1 MNNKDFYQE
10 TFSQVH
16 GSRTVT
22 WEDCEHMRK
31 RHSIGKRLFMLAAV
45 IAVAAALS
53 GLAIAVNFLGLRDTL
68 LPEQYGVYKT
78 DEYGKIIPGEYEY
91 TDFISLSGFN
101 DTPESQA
108 LAEWQSFLEGYDQDG
123 SIIAS
128 VGNNPTGFEDR
139 YGMYLVYTQEMAD
152 KLEEII
158 AKYDLRLHSWME
170 VILPEVWP
178 LAVGDFMAG
187 NNTAWSG
194 YIYEDGTFQFDGEAE
209 LPGYGK
215 IDYQFRRTARGTFN
229 DVMLNVGDLSGFQ
242 EWNCQTSC
250 GVTVTLGLGP
260 QNRSLLIAD
269 LGDSFV
275 TVNVLTG
282 MEGDDTFSSG
292 GIGRAELEAFADLFD
307 FTVLSPVSA
316 PDRNAIL
323 SANERYMSE
332 LESAPIETLP
342 SESEDPLY
350 IRTGIQYETAKEFVL
365 LLAERIENGEK
376 EEIAGMLAYPVQIET
391 SDNAVTVETAE
402 EFLSYYDQT
411 IGENARSLTADM
423 TWEPTPEKIFS
434 DGSGLA
440 SAANGAVWFGLT
452 EDGVIRVFTLQTD
465 QWSIRPA
472 SGISQDEPYVSLSL
486 DESRTFLLELADDLA
501 QGRKEDAADR
511 LSYPAQV
518 KAPDGEWVVNTP
530 EEFLEHYNES
540 AGATLAADLQADPEP
555 VLDGGGGLA
564 SAADGSV
571 RFGRSQDGSIR
582 VFALQSDVWLW
593 SVQYC
598 GSEQP

>member
-1 MNNKDFYQE
+1 MNNKDFYQK

-22 WEDCEHMRK
+22 WEDCENMRK

-78 DEYGKIIPGEYEY
+78 GEDGKIIPGEYEY
-91 TDFISLSGFN
+91 KDFISLSGYN
-101 DTPESQA
+101 NTPESLA

-139 YGMYLVYTQEMAD
+139 YGMYLVYTQDMAD
-152 KLEEII
+152 QLEEII

-170 VILPEVWP
+170 VILPDVWP
-178 LAVGDFMAG
+178 LAVGDFMAAD
-187 NNTAWSG
+187 NTAWSG
-194 YIYEDGTFQFDGEAE
+194 YIYEDGTFHFDGEAE
-209 LPGYGK
+209 LHGYGK
-215 IDYQFRRTARGTFN
+215 IDYQFGRAVRGTFN
-229 DVMLNVGDLSGFQ
+229 DVTLNVGDLSDFQ
-242 EWNCQTSC
+242 EWNYQTSC
-250 GVTVTLGLGP
+250 GVTVTLGLGAW
-260 QNRSLLIAD
+260 NRSLLIAD

-292 GIGRAELEAFADLFD
+292 GIGRAELEALADLFD
-307 FTVLSPVSA
+307 FTALTPVKA
-316 PDRNAIL
+316 PDRNAVID
-323 SANERYMSE
+323 ANERYMAE
-332 LESAPIETLP
+332 LESTPVGTFP

-350 IRTGIQYETAKEFVL
+350 IRTGIQYEAAKEFVL
-365 LLAERIENGEK
+365 LLAEEIEDGEK
-376 EEIAGMLAYPVQIET
+376 EVVAGMLAYPVQIET
-391 SDNAVTVETAE
+391 PDGTWTAETPE
-402 EFLSYYDQT
+402 EFLPYYDRT

-440 SAANGAVWFGLT
+440 SAANGAVWFGLA

-465 QWSIRPA
+465 QWSIRPV
-472 SGISQDEPYVSLSL
+472 SGIS
-486 DESRTFLLELADDLA
+486 
-501 QGRKEDAADR
+501 
-511 LSYPAQV
+511 
-518 KAPDGEWVVNTP
+518 
-530 EEFLEHYNES
+530 
-540 AGATLAADLQADPEP
+540 AG
-555 VLDGGGGLA
+555 
-564 SAADGSV
+564 
-571 RFGRSQDGSIR
+571 
-582 VFALQSDVWLW
+582 
-593 SVQYC
+593 
-598 GSEQP
+598 